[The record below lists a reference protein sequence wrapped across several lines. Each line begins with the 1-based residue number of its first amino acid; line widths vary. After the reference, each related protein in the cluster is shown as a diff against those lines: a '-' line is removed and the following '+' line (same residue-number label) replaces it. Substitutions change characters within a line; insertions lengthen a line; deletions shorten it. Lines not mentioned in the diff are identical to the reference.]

1 MSSVP
6 RAPRPTKHV
15 GVVLPRNLP
24 PQHIIP
30 FARRA
35 EELGFDELW
44 VVEDLGFKGGIA
56 QAATA
61 LAVTS
66 HIHVG
71 VGILPAAVRNA
82 AFAAMEIA
90 TLAQLHPGRIT
101 VGIGHGMPDWIR
113 AIGAWPASPI
123 TLLTEY
129 ADALR
134 ALLQG
139 DPGPRKG
146 RYVNVEGL
154 VLTEL
159 PRVVPPIVLG
169 VRGPKSLAVAGT
181 HADGIVLA
189 EPATPGYVA
198 SARVTAGLPDSAHLV
213 SYDLAAVADT
223 PASAL
228 ATVRPA
234 LAVLREADW
243 LPHLVGSPYADEV
256 LTLANTVENPADF
269 ARRLSDECV
278 AAFSLA
284 GTASEV
290 RAKIAARHD
299 AGSTSVV
306 MFPTGRDPLADLES
320 LSRAL
325 TS

>member
-1 MSSVP
+1 VST
-6 RAPRPTKHV
+6 APHTTKHV
-15 GVVLPRNLP
+15 GVVLPRDLP
-24 PQHIIP
+24 AEQVIP

-56 QAATA
+56 QAATV

-66 HIHVG
+66 RIHVG

-90 TLAQLHPGRIT
+90 TLAQIHPGRVI

-134 ALLQG
+134 ALLRG
-139 DPGPRKG
+139 APGPPKG
-146 RYVNVEGL
+146 RYVNVEGV

-159 PRVVPPIVLG
+159 PGIVPPIVLG
-169 VRGPKSLAVAGT
+169 VRGPKSLAVAGS
-181 HADGIVLA
+181 HADGVVLA
-189 EPATPGYVA
+189 EPATPEYIA
-198 SARVTAGLPDSAHLV
+198 SARATAGLPDSARLI
-213 SYDLAAVADT
+213 SYDLAAVADDR
-223 PASAL
+223 AFAL
-228 ATVRPA
+228 AAIRPA
-234 LAVLREADW
+234 LAVLMEADW
-243 LPHLVGSPYADEV
+243 LPHLVDSPYAEEV
-256 LTLANTVENPADF
+256 RALAHACTDPADF
-269 ARRLSDECV
+269 VRRLSEDCV

-284 GTASEV
+284 GTPDDV
-290 RAKIAARHD
+290 RAKIAARHA

-306 MFPTGRDPLADLES
+306 MFPTGEDPLAGLTG

-325 TS
+325 VS